1 MTIQEYVDEIKLML
15 TGNVIEIELDDSTI
29 QSIIRSAL
37 REVQRYICDTCYITI
52 PFKKCIN
59 FADPTQTNDKEIK
72 VNSVSGVYRTEGYI
86 NTSETKTM
94 DPMQV
99 AQWQLLSG
107 TGNMY
112 NLQDYMYN
120 YMTWNTL
127 LQIRQTTS
135 TDLAF
140 VFDKASNN
148 LYINTA
154 SDTPSQITVEYVPK
168 YDSVEEVTSDF
179 WIDVLLRMSIALSK
193 IALGRI
199 RSRYTQSNAL
209 WQQDGETI
217 LQEGLAEYQS
227 LQEYL
232 RMNTQLTYGID

>member
-1 MTIQEYVDEIKLML
+1 
-15 TGNVIEIELDDSTI
+15 
-29 QSIIRSAL
+29 
-37 REVQRYICDTCYITI
+37 
-52 PFKKCIN
+52 
-59 FADPTQTNDKEIK
+59 
-72 VNSVSGVYRTEGYI
+72 
-86 NTSETKTM
+86 M

-107 TGNMY
+107 TGNMR

-135 TDLAF
+135 TDMAF
-140 VFDKASNN
+140 IFDKSTNN

-154 SDTPSQITVEYVPK
+154 SDVPSQITIEYVPR
-168 YDSVEEVTSDF
+168 YDSAEEITSDF
-179 WIDVLLRMSIALSK
+179 WIDVLLRMSIALTK

-209 WQQDGETI
+209 WTQDGETI
-217 LQEGLAEYQS
+217 LQEGLNEYQV

-232 RMNTQLTYGID
+232 RANTQLTYGID